1 MEVVKMKNRTIKS
14 AVYNQLG
21 KNKVIRHIKPMIKHD
36 GKNAY
41 PVIVRYRRNSAD
53 FIGIETSEKTYY
65 AIKNIFGFYKIVR

>member
-1 MEVVKMKNRTIKS
+1 
-14 AVYNQLG
+14 
-21 KNKVIRHIKPMIKHD
+21 MIKHD

-65 AIKNIFGFYKIVR
+65 AIKNIFGFYKIIR